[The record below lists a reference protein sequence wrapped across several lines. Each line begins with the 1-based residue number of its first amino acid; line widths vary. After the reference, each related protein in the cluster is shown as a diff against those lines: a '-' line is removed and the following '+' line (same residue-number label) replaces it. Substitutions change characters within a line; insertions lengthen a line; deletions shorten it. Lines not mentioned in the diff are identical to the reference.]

1 MLENLHAWFSAH
13 FYWLLIAAGVVV
25 FIGALRNWEWVVRIQ
40 SASTLA
46 GLRGFVEGLYGV
58 KGRLKFERF
67 LMGAVGFLFILCG
80 LAYAYFTNSTVN

>member
-1 MLENLHAWFSAH
+1 MIENLQVWLSAH

-25 FIGALRNWEWVVRIQ
+25 LIGALRNWEWVVRIQ

-46 GLRGFVEGLYGV
+46 GLRGFIEGLYGV

-67 LMGAVGFLFILCG
+67 LMGAVGFLLILSG
-80 LAYAYFTNSTVN
+80 LAYAYLANRGMG